1 MKKGKLKFKK
11 WLYKQSKENLIE
23 IILSY
28 WKGEK
33 ESKWKKLTLGLS
45 TGKENTDTLNLETK
59 Y

>member
-33 ESKWKKLTLGLS
+33 ESK
-45 TGKENTDTLNLETK
+45 
-59 Y
+59 